1 MLGPALC
8 LGTRSS
14 PSPSL
19 WPPLLPTGGP
29 NPVSEPGSQAAPP
42 TPWQHVSETSM
53 LFQAEGLHW
62 VLTNPRSCRCGL
74 LVAPMGQ
81 VCSPDTGLAMWVLP
95 ACLSASPLGLLL
107 WFLTS
112 RNGVLQGV
120 FMATA
125 HCCGA
130 RSARGCIPR
139 TTSLLC
145 SECLVLLVLPGLPG
159 TQQRESTPA
168 EPGAPQWLG
177 VRLLP

>member
-1 MLGPALC
+1 MWPSSGTHGP
-8 LGTRSS
+8 
-14 PSPSL
+14 
-19 WPPLLPTGGP
+19 
-29 NPVSEPGSQAAPP
+29 
-42 TPWQHVSETSM
+42 
-53 LFQAEGLHW
+53 
-62 VLTNPRSCRCGL
+62 GL
-74 LVAPMGQ
+74 LTRHRPGHVG
-81 VCSPDTGLAMWVLP
+81 S

-168 EPGAPQWLG
+168 EPGAPQCLALG
-177 VRLLP
+177 SCHELLLCSLSVSHLLVCCPVVAAAGWAGRGQELS